1 MNRDNSYRC
10 SHQSPMRGE
19 YYDELF
25 ETSSWVKFIWQR
37 EQDTLVKVLN
47 DFYRNKKITLLDFA
61 CGTGRITEFLED
73 KVNYS
78 TSVDVSESMLK
89 IARKKLKLTKIIKAD
104 LTNNNILIGKKYNLI
119 TAFRFFLNAELELR
133 REVLEVIV
141 SLLSQDGYFLFNIH
155 QNWGSPIV
163 KLKYLYSKLKLN
175 DNYNVLCVREM
186 NILLK
191 EFGLEIVKIY
201 PIGFLRTPKLELP
214 EDVYNRIEN
223 IILKFKLFTQL
234 SESPIIITQFINN
247 KK

>member
-1 MNRDNSYRC
+1 MY
-10 SHQSPMRGE
+10 G
-19 YYDELF
+19 
-25 ETSSWVKFIWQR
+25 
-37 EQDTLVKVLN
+37 
-47 DFYRNKKITLLDFA
+47 NKEIALLDFA

-78 TSVDVSESMLK
+78 TGVDVSESMLK

-104 LTNNNILIGKKYNLI
+104 LTKKNILIGTKYNLI

-133 REVLEVIV
+133 REVLKVIV

-163 KLKYLYSKLKLN
+163 KLKYFYNKLKLN
-175 DNYNVLCVREM
+175 DNYNVLCLRDI

-214 EDVYNRIEN
+214 GDVYNRIEN
-223 IILKFKLFTQL
+223 FILKFKLFTQL
-234 SESPIIITQFINN
+234 SESPIIITKFINN